1 MNPPLRRHSLCIDK
15 GLFDFFDTLKFGIR
29 PNNIYIKTRINTL
42 DFKNSLLQAY
52 YKHTILWDFGVN
64 IPDHDNLEFINDKI
78 REIDETFD
86 LILMVENFQ
95 ESMVL
100 LKHEICWNYED
111 LASLRLNSHVDK
123 TKSKIDQSA
132 KEKLKEW
139 LKTSYLFYDHF
150 KVRFIIHED

>member
-1 MNPPLRRHSLCIDK
+1 MHSQLYIYLYECDK
-15 GLFDFFDTLKFGIR
+15 
-29 PNNIYIKTRINTL
+29 INL
-42 DFKNSLLQAY
+42 SLLQVN

-64 IPDHDNLEFINDKI
+64 IPDHDNLEYINDKI

-100 LKHEICWNYED
+100 LKHEICWDYED

-150 KVRFIIHED
+150 KVRFLIF

>member
-1 MNPPLRRHSLCIDK
+1 MHSQLYIYLYECDK
-15 GLFDFFDTLKFGIR
+15 
-29 PNNIYIKTRINTL
+29 INL
-42 DFKNSLLQAY
+42 SLLQVN

-100 LKHEICWNYED
+100 LKHEICWDYED

-132 KEKLKEW
+132 KEKLKDVAGG
-139 LKTSYLFYDHF
+139 LKEKFDNVSEKVGGFFAFCAIFSLQKFMRDIKSRHNSYSF
-150 KVRFIIHED
+150 

>member
-1 MNPPLRRHSLCIDK
+1 M
-15 GLFDFFDTLKFGIR
+15 
-29 PNNIYIKTRINTL
+29 
-42 DFKNSLLQAY
+42 
-52 YKHTILWDFGVN
+52 N

-78 REIDETFD
+78 KEIDESFD

-100 LKHEICWNYED
+100 LKHEICWDYGD

-150 KVRFIIHED
+150 KVRFIIFWIDLINQITLAVTKKEARKVLVLSSYIIQHLSLQMNSELSYYRKY

>member
-1 MNPPLRRHSLCIDK
+1 
-15 GLFDFFDTLKFGIR
+15 
-29 PNNIYIKTRINTL
+29 
-42 DFKNSLLQAY
+42 
-52 YKHTILWDFGVN
+52 
-64 IPDHDNLEFINDKI
+64 
-78 REIDETFD
+78 
-86 LILMVENFQ
+86 MVENFQ

-100 LKHEICWNYED
+100 LKHEICWDYED

-150 KVRFIIHED
+150 KVRFIIFFYQTHNSGCIQKRSEKSVGV

>member
-1 MNPPLRRHSLCIDK
+1 M
-15 GLFDFFDTLKFGIR
+15 
-29 PNNIYIKTRINTL
+29 
-42 DFKNSLLQAY
+42 
-52 YKHTILWDFGVN
+52 N
-64 IPDHDNLEFINDKI
+64 IPDLDNLEFINDKI

-100 LKHEICWNYED
+100 LKHEICWDYED

-150 KVRFIIHED
+150 KVRFIIFRNYFIDHITLAESKKEMRKVLVLRS